1 MKKTIGAVVIIIIL
15 ALGYWY
21 YSTHR
26 APQTPVTTTSDSTA
40 VANLGS
46 YPYECDEHVMM
57 TMSPSS
63 DMKTI
68 TISGTDGAAYPPTV
82 TLSKVAADSGVK
94 YQAGEYTF
102 TGKGESVTLAQ
113 GDQTLNCSP
122 VANPDA
128 APFNFGD

>member
-21 YSTHR
+21 YSTHK
-26 APQTPVTTTSDSTA
+26 APQAPVTTTSDSTA

-82 TLSKVAADSGVK
+82 TLSKVTADSGAK
-94 YQAGEYTF
+94 YQGGEFTF
-102 TGKGESVTLAQ
+102 VGKGESVTLTE
-113 GDQTLNCSP
+113 GDQALNCSP
-122 VANPDA
+122 VPNPDA

>member
-1 MKKTIGAVVIIIIL
+1 MKKTIWAVVIIIIL

-21 YSTHR
+21 YSTHK
-26 APQTPVTTTSDSTA
+26 APQAPVTTTSDNA
-40 VANLGS
+40 VAANLGS

-82 TLSKVAADSGVK
+82 TLSEVAADSGVK
-94 YQAGEYTF
+94 YQGGEFTF
-102 TGKGESVTLAQ
+102 VGKGESVTLTQ
-113 GDQTLNCSP
+113 GDQALNCSP
-122 VANPDA
+122 VPIQDA